1 MEREKDPDYHKQRK
15 KEISQIVRH
24 HYPPDQFMTKQ
35 TAQPSEKKE
44 IPTNLYVSSEQLLTD
59 FLTAS
64 KLAED
69 IRRNKDLPADQ
80 RKPISELL
88 PAVQWSTRGNQAVPT
103 MPTCCPRAA
112 EPTTQS
118 VAAGSAAP

>member
-1 MEREKDPDYHKQRK
+1 MQNLVNSQQWMQMEREKDPDYHKQRK

-44 IPTNLYVSSEQLLTD
+44 IPTNLYASSEQLLTY
-59 FLTAS
+59 FMTAS
-64 KLAED
+64 KFAED
-69 IRRNKDLPADQ
+69 IRRNKDLPAEQ

-88 PAVQWSTRGNQAVPT
+88 S
-103 MPTCCPRAA
+103 
-112 EPTTQS
+112 
-118 VAAGSAAP
+118 